1 MAKKRRVMLFL
12 VEGKSEREALE
23 ILISNIIKNDL
34 VVFQV
39 MEGDITS
46 DINSTPQNIKKL
58 INQKIEE
65 YRAESKVKKTDIMS
79 VIHLMDIDGA
89 YINNEKFMIENNEI
103 EKGFKYYPDG
113 IYAQNKQKIK
123 NRNSRKS
130 SVMNLLST
138 TNQISTINYRA
149 YYFCCNLDH
158 VLYDEANLE
167 SILKVDYA
175 YDFQDKY
182 LDNEIGFIN
191 FMLKSDFAVN
201 GEYKDTWNFLKEE
214 LNSLG
219 RYSNFHLFF
228 SDFGEYIKDEYRDV
242 LSVSYTH
249 LFLGLGVQ
257 APTPEWGAMLSE
269 AKNVMATNPNQ
280 ELSFDLD

>member
-1 MAKKRRVMLFL
+1 M
-12 VEGKSEREALE
+12 G
-23 ILISNIIKNDL
+23 
-34 VVFQV
+34 
-39 MEGDITS
+39 
-46 DINSTPQNIKKL
+46 
-58 INQKIEE
+58 
-65 YRAESKVKKTDIMS
+65 ESKTPVALTRACNKF
-79 VIHLMDIDGA
+79 IHLNLLYEADRDK
-89 YINNEKFMIENNEI
+89 EDEIENNEI

-191 FMLKSDFAVN
+191 FMLKGDFAVN

-242 LSVSYTH
+242 L
-249 LFLGLGVQ
+249 
-257 APTPEWGAMLSE
+257 
-269 AKNVMATNPNQ
+269 
-280 ELSFDLD
+280 

>member
-1 MAKKRRVMLFL
+1 MAKKRKVMLFL

-65 YRAESKVKKTDIMS
+65 YRVESKVKKSDILS

-89 YINNEKFMIENNEI
+89 YINNEEFMIENNEI

-113 IYAQNKQKIK
+113 IHAQNKQKIK

-130 SVMNLLST
+130 SVMNLLSI

-167 SILKVDYA
+167 SRLKVDYA
-175 YDFQDKY
+175 YDFQDEY
-182 LDNEIGFIN
+182 FDNEIGFIN

-201 GEYKDTWNFLKEE
+201 GDYKDTWNFLKEE

-228 SDFGEYIKDEYRDV
+228 SDFGEYIRDEYRDV
-242 LSVSYTH
+242 L
-249 LFLGLGVQ
+249 
-257 APTPEWGAMLSE
+257 
-269 AKNVMATNPNQ
+269 
-280 ELSFDLD
+280 

>member
-65 YRAESKVKKTDIMS
+65 YRAESKVKKTDILS

-89 YINNEKFMIENNEI
+89 YINNEKF
-103 EKGFKYYPDG
+103 KYYPDG
-113 IYAQNKQKIK
+113 IHAQNKQKIK

-182 LDNEIGFIN
+182 FDNEIGFIN

-242 LSVSYTH
+242 L
-249 LFLGLGVQ
+249 
-257 APTPEWGAMLSE
+257 
-269 AKNVMATNPNQ
+269 
-280 ELSFDLD
+280 

>member
-23 ILISNIIKNDL
+23 ILISNIIKNEL

-65 YRAESKVKKTDIMS
+65 YRAESKVKKTDILS

-89 YINNEKFMIENNEI
+89 YINNEKFMIENNGI

-113 IYAQNKQKIK
+113 IHAQNKQKIK

-167 SILKVDYA
+167 SILKVAYA
-175 YDFQDKY
+175 
-182 LDNEIGFIN
+182 EG
-191 FMLKSDFAVN
+191 
-201 GEYKDTWNFLKEE
+201 
-214 LNSLG
+214 
-219 RYSNFHLFF
+219 H
-228 SDFGEYIKDEYRDV
+228 
-242 LSVSYTH
+242 
-249 LFLGLGVQ
+249 
-257 APTPEWGAMLSE
+257 
-269 AKNVMATNPNQ
+269 
-280 ELSFDLD
+280 

>member
-1 MAKKRRVMLFL
+1 
-12 VEGKSEREALE
+12 
-23 ILISNIIKNDL
+23 
-34 VVFQV
+34 
-39 MEGDITS
+39 
-46 DINSTPQNIKKL
+46 
-58 INQKIEE
+58 
-65 YRAESKVKKTDIMS
+65 
-79 VIHLMDIDGA
+79 
-89 YINNEKFMIENNEI
+89 
-103 EKGFKYYPDG
+103 
-113 IYAQNKQKIK
+113 
-123 NRNSRKS
+123 
-130 SVMNLLST
+130 MNLLST

-242 LSVSYTH
+242 L
-249 LFLGLGVQ
+249 
-257 APTPEWGAMLSE
+257 
-269 AKNVMATNPNQ
+269 
-280 ELSFDLD
+280 

>member
-201 GEYKDTWNFLKEE
+201 GEYKDTWNFIMENG
-214 LNSLG
+214 NSLK
-219 RYSNFHLFF
+219 RHCNMSVFF
-228 SDFGEYIKDEYRDV
+228 EK
-242 LSVSYTH
+242 
-249 LFLGLGVQ
+249 LGI
-257 APTPEWGAMLSE
+257 TI
-269 AKNVMATNPNQ
+269 NVK
-280 ELSFDLD
+280 

>member
-39 MEGDITS
+39 MEG
-46 DINSTPQNIKKL
+46 
-58 INQKIEE
+58 
-65 YRAESKVKKTDIMS
+65 
-79 VIHLMDIDGA
+79 

-182 LDNEIGFIN
+182 LDNRYSECPEDF
-191 FMLKSDFAVN
+191 LKLLYEGDFYVA
-201 GEYKDTWNFLKEE
+201 GTYKDTWNFLKEE

-242 LSVSYTH
+242 L
-249 LFLGLGVQ
+249 
-257 APTPEWGAMLSE
+257 
-269 AKNVMATNPNQ
+269 
-280 ELSFDLD
+280 